1 MLGLVEL
8 WNLLRVAGA
17 VDSVRGQKGSPL
29 PAEVTLNTSL
39 GLALLSSCPDERN
52 VGLRVPYSSPFVYD
66 NQCPRDEAFQMSR
79 PQIYWMVWMSSL

>member
-52 VGLRVPYSSPFVYD
+52 PLANCG
-66 NQCPRDEAFQMSR
+66 
-79 PQIYWMVWMSSL
+79 